1 MGQLKET
8 EFTRFDMGTKDRYV
22 GLSGHVSRIAIFDE
36 RWNDAI
42 GL

>member
-22 GLSGHVSRIAIFDE
+22 GLSGHVSRIVLKGWF
-36 RWNDAI
+36 
-42 GL
+42 GG